1 MTNWTS
7 GQDWTVTVTGVG
19 VTEVTVTK
27 CEWGLEKWA
36 VREWSTVKGWAG
48 SVHWGSEWGG
58 VDSWSGVL
66 IMHWHN
72 GSGNGLGAVATV
84 VEVGGSWVLLHIH
97 TRLVG
102 GYRGTEAVNVGDI
115 VHSSDATIG
124 ITKAVGASL
133 HTVTA
138 GFLAE
143 GTTGSVVFVVTK
155 GVVAQ
160 AILRSRL
167 SRGTSVDQTAVWH
180 SGGSGDTGEHDEELH
195 GKEWGVV
202 GVRHVWNGVWIT
214 WNALMLQPQPCA
226 RLYIPRKNLQIT
238 DHNARRLSFL

>member
-1 MTNWTS
+1 MYRMNDYGRYGLVVTNWAS
-7 GQDWTVTVTGVG
+7 RQDWTMT

-27 CEWGLEKWA
+27 SEWGLEEWA

-58 VDSWSGVL
+58 VL

-72 GSGNGLGAVATV
+72 GSGNGLGAVTTV
-84 VEVGGSWVLLHIH
+84 VEIGGSWVLLHIH

-102 GYRGTEAVNVGDI
+102 GDRGTEAVNVGDV
-115 VHSSDATIG
+115 VHSSDATIC
-124 ITKAVGASL
+124 ITKTVGAGL
-133 HTVTA
+133 HTMTA

-143 GTTGSVVFVVTK
+143 GTTGGVGFVVAK

-167 SRGTSVDQTAVWH
+167 SRGTSVDQTAVWQ

-195 GKEWGVV
+195 GLIGIWLVFETLK
-202 GVRHVWNGVWIT
+202 
-214 WNALMLQPQPCA
+214 LCL
-226 RLYIPRKNLQIT
+226 
-238 DHNARRLSFL
+238 DHLECFDAPTSTLCSLIYLANLSFSLQGSTRE